1 LIAPKRNKRGKKVKK
16 PARNYY
22 QVNRGRDS
30 CSVAGKIWGPAHPT
44 PWRPCT
50 FETRTTSFFIKF
62 FKLNLFSTRYKPKSI
77 IAYTSKQGP
86 GNLHKRNGGRS
97 AEKTET
103 ASTPL
108 PRIRD

>member
-1 LIAPKRNKRGKKVKK
+1 MYRFNKEKEKGGRHPNSAFHASIGRARNQPAEPNHLSLFFRNAVSFSFLLIAPKWNKRGKKVKK

-50 FETRTTSFFIKF
+50 
-62 FKLNLFSTRYKPKSI
+62 
-77 IAYTSKQGP
+77 
-86 GNLHKRNGGRS
+86 
-97 AEKTET
+97 
-103 ASTPL
+103 
-108 PRIRD
+108 